1 MVNYLCT
8 EPNEGTMDI
17 KEFSR
22 EVGSILPQIHVE
34 MLKRQP
40 PALVKSGITFSQMV
54 ILGILR
60 GKRDSRMGDLSR
72 TLGVTKSAATGLVDR
87 LLKGGLIRRS
97 RSKADRRV
105 VRIALTSKGRSL
117 SKKIENFKLNTICGV
132 FSNISQNERIQYLR
146 ILRKLGK
153 NIQSKT
159 EYKFYG

>member
-1 MVNYLCT
+1 M
-8 EPNEGTMDI
+8 EI

-22 EVGSILPQIHVE
+22 EVAAILPQIHVE

-40 PALVKSGITFSQMV
+40 AALVKSGITFSQMV

-72 TLGVTKSAATGLVDR
+72 TLGVTKSAVTGLVDR
-87 LLKGGLIRRS
+87 LLRVGLVRRS

-105 VRIALTSKGRSL
+105 VRIALTSKGRNL
-117 SKKIENFKLNTICGV
+117 SKKIENFKLNSICGL
-132 FSNISQNERIQYLR
+132 FSNISQKERTQYLR

-153 NIQSKT
+153 NIRAKM